1 MKTYTLYLFR
11 HGITKGNI
19 NAQYIG
25 HTDYPLTTDGIESLK
40 KIKGKYHY
48 PEVDAVFVSPLKR
61 ALQSA
66 DIMFPKNNKIVI
78 DNFIEYNFG
87 EFEECTAED
96 LKDNEDFK
104 NWLHGDI
111 YSAPPY
117 GESNADF
124 AQRICDSFEKVI
136 NGCISQGTEKIA
148 IVTHAGVIMTILA
161 CYGLPEAPMAHW
173 QMDAGYGYKI
183 RITPSLW
190 MQANK
195 MEVIDTAPQSLEDM
209 KKEEK
214 QLNENLN

>member
-117 GESNADF
+117 GESNAEF
-124 AQRICDSFEKVI
+124 AQ
-136 NGCISQGTEKIA
+136 
-148 IVTHAGVIMTILA
+148 VTHAGVIMTILA

>member
-1 MKTYTLYLFR
+1 MYFA
-11 HGITKGNI
+11 GN
-19 NAQYIG
+19 G
-25 HTDYPLTTDGIESLK
+25 
-40 KIKGKYHY
+40 
-48 PEVDAVFVSPLKR
+48 
-61 ALQSA
+61 
-66 DIMFPKNNKIVI
+66 
-78 DNFIEYNFG
+78 
-87 EFEECTAED
+87 
-96 LKDNEDFK
+96 
-104 NWLHGDI
+104 
-111 YSAPPY
+111 
-117 GESNADF
+117 
-124 AQRICDSFEKVI
+124 
-136 NGCISQGTEKIA
+136 KIA

>member
-25 HTDYPLTTDGIESLK
+25 HTDYPLTTSGIDELRQ
-40 KIKGKYHY
+40 IKAKHHY
-48 PEVDAVFVSPLKR
+48 PQVDAVFVSPLKR

-87 EFEECTAED
+87 EFEERTAEE
-96 LKDNEDFK
+96 LKDNDDFK
-104 NWLHGDI
+104 AWLHGDI
-111 YSAPPY
+111 YSAPPF
-117 GESNADF
+117 GESNAEF
-124 AQRICDSFEKVI
+124 AQRVCEAFEKVI
-136 NGCISQGTEKIA
+136 NGCIAEGIENIA
-148 IVTHAGVIMTILA
+148 IVSHAGVIMTILS

-173 QMDAGYGYKI
+173 QMDPGYGYKL

-190 MQANK
+190 MQTGK
-195 MEVIDTAPQSLEDM
+195 MEVVDLAPQSLDSLKAED
-209 KKEEK
+209 K
-214 QLNENLN
+214 